1 MGITFKHVVIVV
13 VLYSLIDWLLIRP
26 LRKKMGK
33 DNEEAAKSL
42 KLQAQNVEKIAE
54 SLSLKQQTEKDHPTY
69 GGTFKERRIEL
80 FWGDIWLVIAI
91 FFKKGYRIP
100 SKDSGKFFDYLEK
113 SPEAQG
119 IFKSFNRRGYDSIL
133 TISDGE
139 PVETTDQIGMQYL
152 LDKELKYNSVEI
164 RNTLEM
170 LSQLCDSLEMN
181 FKV

>member
-1 MGITFKHVVIVV
+1 MNIPFEYILVV
-13 VLYSLIDWLLIRP
+13 VALFGVVFYLLKRKREKDSKEAVQSLKPQTENIEKI
-26 LRKKMGK
+26 
-33 DNEEAAKSL
+33 AKSL
-42 KLQAQNVEKIAE
+42 DFRQRVEKDRP
-54 SLSLKQQTEKDHPTY
+54 SY
-69 GGTFKERRIEL
+69 GGTYKERRVEL
-80 FWGDIWLVIAI
+80 YWGDVWLVIAI

-100 SKDSGKFFDYLEK
+100 SKGSGKFFDYLEK
-113 SPEAQG
+113 SPEAQSV
-119 IFKSFNRRGYDSIL
+119 FKSFNRKYDSIL

-164 RNTLEM
+164 RNTLEI